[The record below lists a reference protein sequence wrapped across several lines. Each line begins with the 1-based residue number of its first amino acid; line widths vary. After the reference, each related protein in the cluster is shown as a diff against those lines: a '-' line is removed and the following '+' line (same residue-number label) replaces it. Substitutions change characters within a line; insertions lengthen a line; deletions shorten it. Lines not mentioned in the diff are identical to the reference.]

1 MGRYYMCFIVV
12 NISVNLTETCRGWK
26 QGINDD
32 LTFTGVINVDTF
44 FVLNEV
50 ELR

>member
-1 MGRYYMCFIVV
+1 M
-12 NISVNLTETCRGWK
+12 
-26 QGINDD
+26 NDD
-32 LTFTGVINVDTF
+32 LTFTGVINVDTS